1 MNTQCDNLDSERRLL
16 YDMRSMDGNANRP
29 NVGTQL
35 APRRSAVSRR
45 RSLEEAAPNISLSHS
60 QALWA
65 LREIGLSHGSSPT
78 KFAHYIKHL
87 RKLGIPFDWNHQPTR
102 GKSATYEFD
111 AMMELAVA
119 LSLRIYGAL
128 PDAIP
133 TALKAHRERL
143 KVIYREAGLGERSR
157 LWTDAKIEGSPKT
170 EVSGVYLELGLAFEN
185 GRYVEAGVPAAL
197 SAQRAMERFANSSAA
212 DRSWLPLNLSKIA
225 AQLVEAAGH
234 APPMRSTSRRAPG

>member
-1 MNTQCDNLDSERRLL
+1 
-16 YDMRSMDGNANRP
+16 MRSVNRAKSDP
-29 NVGTQL
+29 SEERPP
-35 APRRSAVSRR
+35 APRRSAVSRGR
-45 RSLEEAAPNISLSHS
+45 ALEEAAPNISLSHS
-60 QALWA
+60 QALWT

-78 KFAHYIKHL
+78 KFAHYVKHL

-133 TALKAHRERL
+133 TALKTHRDRL
-143 KVIYREAGLGERSR
+143 KAIYREAGLGAKSR
-157 LWTDAKIEGSPKT
+157 LWTSAKIEGSPRA
-170 EVSGVYLELGLAFEN
+170 EISGVYLELGLAFEN
-185 GRYVEAGVPAAL
+185 GRYVEAGLPTAL
-197 SAQRAMERFANSSAA
+197 SASRAIERFANSHAA

-225 AQLVEAAGH
+225 AQLVETA
-234 APPMRSTSRRAPG
+234 RRAPPVRSPSRRLPASIRPLTTPARTKA